1 MFDLHNKHILITGG
15 AGSFGKAC
23 AQYLLQNY
31 APQRLVIFNRDELK
45 QHEMRLEG
53 LNHPSLRYSIGDVRD
68 FGSLRRAMDEVN
80 VVIHTAALKHVPACE
95 KNPMEAI
102 KTNIDGSANVIGAAI
117 DAHVERVIALSTDKA
132 VNPINL
138 YGATKLVAEKLFV
151 HANTHRARYPI
162 RLSAVRYGN
171 VFGSSGSVVPLFRRQ
186 RKSGVITITDP
197 RMTRFCLT
205 QERAVQ
211 FVIQSLERMEGG
223 EIFVPK
229 IPSMRILDLAEA
241 IAPGCKIEISG
252 IRPWEK
258 LHEVL
263 LSEDEARH
271 TIEIDDSFVIAP
283 MHPGGEGASQSA
295 KTKTSEGLH
304 YTSEKNSEW
313 TTVSELRNLIGES
326 AFGGELKNTAIV
338 ES

>member
-1 MFDLHNKHILITGG
+1 
-15 AGSFGKAC
+15 
-23 AQYLLQNY
+23 
-31 APQRLVIFNRDELK
+31 
-45 QHEMRLEG
+45 
-53 LNHPSLRYSIGDVRD
+53 
-68 FGSLRRAMDEVN
+68 
-80 VVIHTAALKHVPACE
+80 
-95 KNPMEAI
+95 
-102 KTNIDGSANVIGAAI
+102 
-117 DAHVERVIALSTDKA
+117 
-132 VNPINL
+132 
-138 YGATKLVAEKLFV
+138 
-151 HANTHRARYPI
+151 
-162 RLSAVRYGN
+162 
-171 VFGSSGSVVPLFRRQ
+171 
-186 RKSGVITITDP
+186 
-197 RMTRFCLT
+197 MTRFCLT